1 MILSFSE
8 ISVSETFLENGM
20 KLLKYSL
27 LITSVAF
34 ATGCQTASVSD
45 SNADI
50 KTDASAKMEMA
61 KNELKNDQLFE
72 VHKDG
77 RIYVFYDFE
86 SYKDFVKLGH
96 TPFVLTKIGAGP
108 KGETLVYSLTSED
121 KKKRSGIVS
130 IEMMEGR
137 LAASENF
144 YAEMN
149 LEGRTYVFSRL
160 EDMAAVRKLGEAPY
174 RHAKIGYGA
183 NGESVIFV
191 LNSTNKKKYPE
202 ALVKRFDTL
211 NK

>member
-1 MILSFSE
+1 M
-8 ISVSETFLENGM
+8 
-20 KLLKYSL
+20 
-27 LITSVAF
+27 
-34 ATGCQTASVSD
+34 
-45 SNADI
+45 
-50 KTDASAKMEMA
+50 
-61 KNELKNDQLFE
+61 
-72 VHKDG
+72 
-77 RIYVFYDFE
+77 
-86 SYKDFVKLGH
+86 
-96 TPFVLTKIGAGP
+96 LTKIGAGP

-202 ALVKRFDTL
+202 ALVKRFDAL

>member
-1 MILSFSE
+1 
-8 ISVSETFLENGM
+8 M

-27 LITSVAF
+27 LISMFAI
-34 ATGCQTASVSD
+34 ATGCQTSGVND
-45 SNADI
+45 SNDDMKSEA
-50 KTDASAKMEMA
+50 TAKIEMV
-61 KNELKNDQLFE
+61 KNELQNDQLFE

-77 RIYVFYDFE
+77 RIYVFYDFAA
-86 SYKDFVKLGH
+86 YKDFVKLGH
-96 TPFVLTKIGAGP
+96 TPYVLTKIGAGP

-130 IEMMEGR
+130 VEMMEGS
-137 LAASENF
+137 LAPAEDF

-160 EDMAAVRKLGEAPY
+160 EDMSDVRKLGEAPY

-191 LNSTNKKKYPE
+191 LNSTNKKSYPE
-202 ALVKRFDTL
+202 ALVKKFDEL